1 MARMS
6 KEDLFNLHK
15 QNIIEIARKHGV
27 TIEDKVV
34 EEIVEYLTLRIA
46 QVIKKERRGRERYER
61 RGKEVLV

>member
-15 QNIIEIARKHGV
+15 QNIIGIAKKHGV

-34 EEIVEYLTLRIA
+34 EEIVGYLTLRIA
-46 QVIKKERRGRERYER
+46 QVIKKERRIREQYER
-61 RGKEVLV
+61 R